1 MKPFALMQNTVKQ
14 VELGTSEWQGHVY
27 ETFSNIKSLPI
38 CMSYSCTTLK
48 FHKDCLPNITFRFR
62 KTPRPETF
70 RYPCCYMDLYHKHCC
85 YMDLY
90 HNHCCYMDL
99 YHKHCCYMDLYH
111 KHCCYIALVCFC
123 QFWFRSTIVVFRSHG
138 RSCVRDD
145 IYWNYS
151 RCSWFAGI

>member
-1 MKPFALMQNTVKQ
+1 MNKYTLIMSRKKMKPFAPMQNTVEQ

-62 KTPRPETF
+62 KTPRPKTF
-70 RYPCCYMDLYHKHCC
+70 RYPSCV
-85 YMDLY
+85 
-90 HNHCCYMDL
+90 
-99 YHKHCCYMDLYH
+99 MDLYH